1 MYGEKIPLI
10 RLAEMYYILAE
21 SVALSECGQYINAV
35 KNARGISRA
44 YDVGTN
50 VTEEQRLEELNKEYG
65 MSIIMVTHDMNS
77 GLNHAT
83 KILKLK
89 KEVLF
94 YGTPAEYLCHTNA
107 CRHVGDIKHD

>member
-44 YDVGTN
+44 YDVGTG
-50 VTEEQRLEELNKEYG
+50 VTEEQRLEELNKEYQ
-65 MSIIMVTHDMNS
+65 
-77 GLNHAT
+77 
-83 KILKLK
+83 
-89 KEVLF
+89 KEF
-94 YGTPAEYLCHTNA
+94 F
-107 CRHVGDIKHD
+107 CRRAVFLLLEKT

>member
-44 YDVGTN
+44 YDVGTD
-50 VTEEQRLEELNKEYG
+50 VTEEQRLEELNKEYQ
-65 MSIIMVTHDMNS
+65 
-77 GLNHAT
+77 
-83 KILKLK
+83 
-89 KEVLF
+89 KEFFAEGQYF
-94 YGTPAEYLCHTNA
+94 YFL
-107 CRHVGDIKHD
+107 